1 MNPLVS
7 LFLFV
12 LVDILGFSIVLPL
25 FPYLSKQYGM
35 TPTQI
40 GLLQTSN
47 ALAQL
52 FAVPIIGIL
61 SDKYGRRPL
70 LLVCLMG
77 TFTSFVILWQA
88 TTPFWLFFSRILDG
102 LLGGNISLAQAV
114 VADITS
120 KEQRAKGM
128 GLLYA
133 AFGLG
138 FILGPAIGGT
148 VVHIRPHLPTLIA
161 AVLSLLNLIS
171 VYFFLPESLSLQKRL
186 KSSPSDF
193 IPSVSSLYRCIK
205 QFRLRNILWI
215 RFLYLTEFTLFETT
229 FGFYNLHILQLN
241 ARWSSYLLV
250 LYGIVYSA
258 VQGGGIR
265 VLTKKYTLESLLWR
279 GFAMLTV
286 FYFISSRTVS
296 LLQQALVVIPLSLA
310 SGVCNTII
318 STLVSQEVDPAL
330 YGGALGLSAAIG
342 SLTRVMAPAMGGVLV
357 EYLGP
362 HTPGYCCSG
371 ICLYLTFLAL
381 NLCKYSTTENPSNE
395 NGAANTVNDTQSER
409 RHFSVS
415 AVFVF

>member
-1 MNPLVS
+1 
-7 LFLFV
+7 
-12 LVDILGFSIVLPL
+12 
-25 FPYLSKQYGM
+25 
-35 TPTQI
+35 
-40 GLLQTSN
+40 
-47 ALAQL
+47 
-52 FAVPIIGIL
+52 
-61 SDKYGRRPL
+61 
-70 LLVCLMG
+70 
-77 TFTSFVILWQA
+77 
-88 TTPFWLFFSRILDG
+88 
-102 LLGGNISLAQAV
+102 
-114 VADITS
+114 
-120 KEQRAKGM
+120 
-128 GLLYA
+128 
-133 AFGLG
+133 
-138 FILGPAIGGT
+138 
-148 VVHIRPHLPTLIA
+148 
-161 AVLSLLNLIS
+161 
-171 VYFFLPESLSLQKRL
+171 
-186 KSSPSDF
+186 
-193 IPSVSSLYRCIK
+193 
-205 QFRLRNILWI
+205 LWI

-409 RHFSVS
+409 RHFSMKSSQRSVKMKYKS
-415 AVFVF
+415 